1 VPDGGN
7 HVRKEAKG
15 PQVNAGNSVA
25 DMWARFKATG
35 DKVTR
40 DELIVHYAPLV
51 KYVAGRVG
59 VGLPPHVDPADLVS
73 YGMIGLIDAIDKFDP
88 DRSVKFETYASNR
101 IKGAILDELRATDWV
116 PRSVR
121 SKARALEEAQ
131 ARLQGSLK
139 RMPTDAELASELGV
153 SEEELGEML
162 AQMSFAGIAPLD
174 ELIGEG
180 ISLADTVQDQRLGPS
195 EVLEVREARR
205 LLGEAISELG
215 ERERDVLALY
225 YFENLSLAQIGD
237 ALGVSESRA
246 CQIHGKAVIQLRV
259 AMRRL
264 DTGKASSKSLKITKA
279 SGPPAP
285 ERSGLGSW

>member
-1 VPDGGN
+1 MPDGGN

-279 SGPPAP
+279 SGAA
-285 ERSGLGSW
+285 ST

>member
-1 VPDGGN
+1 MPDGGN

-25 DMWARFKATG
+25 EMWARFKATG

-279 SGPPAP
+279 SGAA
-285 ERSGLGSW
+285 ST

>member
-1 VPDGGN
+1 VPNGGS
-7 HVRKEAKG
+7 HAEKEAKSSRFD
-15 PQVNAGNSVA
+15 AGTSVA
-25 DMWARFKATG
+25 EMWAKFKATG
-35 DKVTR
+35 DRVTR

-59 VGLPPHVDPADLVS
+59 VGLPPHVDPADLIS
-73 YGMIGLIDAIDKFDP
+73 YGMLGLIDAIDKFDP

-116 PRSVR
+116 PRSIR

-131 ARLQGSLK
+131 ARLQGTLK
-139 RMPTDAELASELGV
+139 RMPTDGELAAELGV
-153 SEEELGEML
+153 TEEELGEML
-162 AQMSFAGIAPLD
+162 AKLSFSGIAPLD

-180 ISLADTVQDQRLGPS
+180 ISLADTVRDERLGPS
-195 EVLEVREARR
+195 EVLEVREARNV
-205 LLGEAISELG
+205 LAQAISELG

-225 YFENLSLAQIGD
+225 YFENLSLAQIGE

-259 AMRRL
+259 ALRRK
-264 DTGKASSKSLKITKA
+264 DRANVASKSSRPVK
-279 SGPPAP
+279 
-285 ERSGLGSW
+285 R

>member
-279 SGPPAP
+279 SGAA
-285 ERSGLGSW
+285 ST

>member
-25 DMWARFKATG
+25 EMWARFKATG

-279 SGPPAP
+279 SGAA
-285 ERSGLGSW
+285 ST

>member
-1 VPDGGN
+1 MPDGGS
-7 HVRKEAKG
+7 HAEKDAKSSPFDSG
-15 PQVNAGNSVA
+15 TSVA
-25 DMWARFKATG
+25 EMWAKFKATG

-59 VGLPPHVDPADLVS
+59 VGLPPHVDSADLVS

-116 PRSVR
+116 PRSIR

-131 ARLQGSLK
+131 ARLQGTLK
-139 RMPTDAELASELGV
+139 RMPTDAELAAELGV

-162 AQMSFAGIAPLD
+162 AKLSFAGIAPLD

-180 ISLADTVQDQRLGPS
+180 ISLADTVQDERLGPS
-195 EVLEVREARR
+195 EVLEVREARN
-205 LLGEAISELG
+205 LLAQAISELG

-225 YFENLSLAQIGD
+225 YFENLSLAQIGQ

-259 AMRRL
+259 AMRKMETRKV
-264 DTGKASSKSLKITKA
+264 TSKGAKVAK
-279 SGPPAP
+279 G
-285 ERSGLGSW
+285 